1 MTWQANPV
9 GRTTLFL
16 VAAIALLF
24 CSVSPAAA
32 QKEKK
37 KKKNATVDASRPIL
51 PLEDQQQ
58 IDYLISQ
65 MLGAWQVGDV
75 EKLHSYYSDDVS
87 IVNGAWG
94 PPIIGWNN
102 YLALYQQ
109 ARTRMQQVRL
119 DRDNSYIKVSGN
131 FAWSC
136 YQWEF
141 TAMSG
146 DQPTAS
152 RGQTTLVLE
161 KRNNKW
167 LIIHNHTSLIETAR
181 PAQAAPRTPQ
191 PQPSQQ
197 PPNAATTP

>member
-1 MTWQANPV
+1 MRWQANHLIRAV
-9 GRTTLFL
+9 LFL
-16 VAAIALLF
+16 VAAIALF
-24 CSVSPAAA
+24 FSSVSPASA

-37 KKKNATVDASRPIL
+37 KKKNTPAETSGPIF
-51 PLEDQQQ
+51 PLEDKPQ

-65 MLGAWQVGDV
+65 MLGAWQVGDI
-75 EKLHSYYSDDVS
+75 EKLHSYYADDVS
-87 IVNGAWG
+87 IVNGAWA
-94 PPIIGWNN
+94 PPVLGWSN

-109 ARTRMQQVRL
+109 TRARMQQVRL

-141 TAMSG
+141 SAMYG

-161 KRNNKW
+161 KRNNHW
-167 LIIHNHTSLIETAR
+167 LIVHNHTSLIETAHQPPE
-181 PAQAAPRTPQ
+181 PAHTPQ
-191 PQPSQQ
+191 TQPAS
-197 PPNAATTP
+197 PAVAATP

>member
-1 MTWQANPV
+1 MKWQANHLL
-9 GRTTLFL
+9 RTVLLFL
-16 VAAIALLF
+16 AATAILF
-24 CSVSPAAA
+24 SCVTPASA

-37 KKKNATVDASRPIL
+37 KKKNASAADTSGPII
-51 PLEDQQQ
+51 PLADEQQ
-58 IDYLISQ
+58 IDYMISQ

-75 EKLHSYYSDDVS
+75 EKLHSYYADDVS
-87 IVNGAWG
+87 IVNGAWA
-94 PPIIGWNN
+94 PPVLGWSN

-109 ARTRMQQVRL
+109 TRTRMQQVRL

-141 TAMSG
+141 TAMAG

-161 KRNNKW
+161 KRNNHW
-167 LIIHNHTSLIETAR
+167 LIIHNHTSLIETAHQAPE
-181 PAQAAPRTPQ
+181 PASTPQ
-191 PQPSQQ
+191 PQPSQ
-197 PPNAATTP
+197 PAKAATP

>member
-1 MTWQANPV
+1 MVLLLTVAVSLLLGIASPV
-9 GRTTLFL
+9 
-16 VAAIALLF
+16 
-24 CSVSPAAA
+24 SA

-37 KKKNATVDASRPIL
+37 KKKNAPATETGQAV

-58 IDYLISQ
+58 IDYMISQ
-65 MLGAWQVGDV
+65 MLAVWQLGDV
-75 EKLHSYYSDDVS
+75 EKLHSYYADDVS
-87 IVNGAWG
+87 IVNGSWA
-94 PPIIGWNN
+94 PPVLGWTN

-131 FAWSC
+131 FAWTC

-161 KRNNKW
+161 KRNNHW
-167 LIIHNHTSLIETAR
+167 LIVHNHTSLIETAR
-181 PAQAAPRTPQ
+181 QPQDLPHTQPPQ
-191 PQPSQQ
+191 PVQQ
-197 PPNAATTP
+197 PLPAKP

>member
-1 MTWQANPV
+1 MKWQANH
-9 GRTTLFL
+9 FL
-16 VAAIALLF
+16 RAVLLLLAAAALLIS
-24 CSVSPAAA
+24 SVAPASA

-37 KKKNATVDASRPIL
+37 KKKKAPAAENSGPII
-51 PLEDQQQ
+51 PLADEQQ

-75 EKLHSYYSDDVS
+75 EKLHSYYADDVS
-87 IVNGAWG
+87 IVNGAWA
-94 PPIIGWNN
+94 PPVLGWSN

-141 TAMSG
+141 TAVSG

-161 KRNNKW
+161 KRNNHW

-181 PAQAAPRTPQ
+181 QTREPAGTPQ
-191 PQPSQQ
+191 PQPSQ
-197 PPNAATTP
+197 PATAATP

>member
-1 MTWQANPV
+1 MKWQPRNH
-9 GRTTLFL
+9 GRMVLLLT
-16 VAAIALLF
+16 VAAALVFGIA
-24 CSVSPAAA
+24 SPVSA

-37 KKKNATVDASRPIL
+37 KKKNAPASEPSQAI

-58 IDYLISQ
+58 IDYMISQ
-65 MLGAWQVGDV
+65 MLAAWQLGDV
-75 EKLHSYYSDDVS
+75 EKLHSYYADDVS
-87 IVNGAWG
+87 IVNGSWA
-94 PPIIGWNN
+94 PPVLGWSN

-131 FAWSC
+131 FAWTC

-152 RGQTTLVLE
+152 RGQTTLIFE
-161 KRNNKW
+161 KRNNRW
-167 LIIHNHTSLIETAR
+167 VIVHNHTSLIETAHQ
-181 PAQAAPRTPQ
+181 AQDGPHTPPPQ
-191 PQPSQQ
+191 PLQQPS
-197 PPNAATTP
+197 PAKP